1 MSRKLVVPTLLA
13 ASVAGPYAATNA
25 PQWAQQWRG
34 APAAAP
40 AQEGHTTNAAPGAP
54 ATDPAK
60 INPAL
65 AAQPQGPGANLFP
78 TQTPL
83 EGVPTYSIGDVL
95 RFDVSKEWV
104 YQRWA
109 RKSTALSELDLFGVR
124 VPLVTGTQ
132 LHDLAG
138 SLTYFFGVDG
148 RVRRISF
155 RGRTGDTTQLV
166 AIVAQRF
173 GLQPQ
178 ATLVAG
184 EQVLQVRRGEE
195 VISQLR
201 SRPAAVLWSSAPH
214 DSFAVELDLQ
224 DPATAQPLKTAP
236 ATVATASAPAPQTAL
251 PAAHGGPAAQTAQPQ
266 GGAQANSPVAAPA
279 EKPQEPTWKAFFPRS
294 RIPKGQVNNLNRGNL
309 YQ

>member
-40 AQEGHTTNAAPGAP
+40 AAEGQATNAALGAP
-54 ATDPAK
+54 PRDPLK

-65 AAQPQGPGANLFP
+65 TAQPQGPGANLFP

-83 EGVPTYSIGDVL
+83 EGVPTYSLGDVL
-95 RFDVSKEWV
+95 RFDISKEWV

-178 ATLVAG
+178 ATLVTG
-184 EQVLQVRRGEE
+184 EQLFQVRRGEE

-201 SRPAAVLWSSAPH
+201 TRPAAVLWSSSPH

-224 DPATAQPLKTAP
+224 DPATAQPLKTTP
-236 ATVATASAPAPQTAL
+236 PTVASASAPAPQSVAPPTPSGA
-251 PAAHGGPAAQTAQPQ
+251 PAAQPTQP
-266 GGAQANSPVAAPA
+266 AQANTPVAPP
-279 EKPQEPTWKAFFPRS
+279 EKPQEPAWKAFFPRS
-294 RIPKGQVNNLNRGNL
+294 RIPKAQVNNLNRGNL